1 MTCMTKAQR
10 EAAEEAVRV
19 EQEKQLRVEYPTR
32 LMKALSQATELQFV
46 LSVVD
51 DSFVVTDPNERCGE
65 VFTMS
70 YDYNVAAEEYLR
82 DLELELELKLKYAEF
97 VEKER
102 RQQVRANALAKLS
115 DEERELLGVK

>member
-1 MTCMTKAQR
+1 MARMTKMQR

-32 LMKALSQATELQFV
+32 LMKALSRATDLQFV

-51 DSFVVTDPNERCGE
+51 DSFVVTDPNERYGE

-70 YDYNVAAEEYLR
+70 YDYNVAAEEYLY
-82 DLELELELKLKYAEF
+82 DLELELKLKYAEF

-102 RQQVRANALAKLS
+102 RRQVRANALAKLS

>member
-1 MTCMTKAQR
+1 MARMTKAQR
-10 EAAEEAVRV
+10 EAAEEAARV
-19 EQEKQLRVEYPTR
+19 EQENQLRADYPTR
-32 LMKALSQATELQFV
+32 LMKALSRATELKFV

-51 DSFVVTDPNERCGE
+51 DSFVVTDPNERYGE

-70 YDYNVAAEEYLR
+70 YDYNVAAEEYLY
-82 DLELELELKLKYAEF
+82 DLELELKLKYAEF

-115 DEERELLGVK
+115 FEERELLGVK

>member
-1 MTCMTKAQR
+1 MARMTKAQR
-10 EAAEEAVRV
+10 EATEEAARV
-19 EQEKQLRVEYPTR
+19 EQEKQLRAEYPTR
-32 LMKALSQATELQFV
+32 LMKALSRATELQFV

-51 DSFVVTDPNERCGE
+51 DSFVVTEPNETYPE
-65 VFTMS
+65 LFTMS
-70 YDYNVAAEEYLR
+70 YEYNAEAEQQLY
-82 DLELELELKLKYAEF
+82 DLELELKLKYAEF

>member
-1 MTCMTKAQR
+1 MSRMTKAQR
-10 EAAEEAVRV
+10 EAAEEAARV
-19 EQEKQLRVEYPTR
+19 EQENQLCAEYPTR

-46 LSVVD
+46 LSVVN
-51 DSFVVTDPNERCGE
+51 DSFVVTDPSEKYPE
-65 VFTMS
+65 LFTMS
-70 YDYNVAAEEYLR
+70 YEYSDAAEQHLYH
-82 DLELELELKLKYAEF
+82 LELALKFKCAEF